1 MVIALVFGHF
11 KSNAKRRVFPMRH
24 HVTHTKYELTRQ
36 RPHAVSANNYLKS
49 ARVRA
54 PILIVDRLEH
64 EHVSKEIRTFL

>member
-1 MVIALVFGHF
+1 MVIAFVFGYF

-24 HVTHTKYELTRQ
+24 HVTHTKYVLTRQ
-36 RPHAVSANNYLKS
+36 RPRAVSANNYLKG

-64 EHVSKEIRTFL
+64 EHVSKEISLS

>member
-24 HVTHTKYELTRQ
+24 HVTHTKYVLTRQ
-36 RPHAVSANNYLKS
+36 RPRANNYLKG

>member
-1 MVIALVFGHF
+1 MVIAFVFGHF

-24 HVTHTKYELTRQ
+24 HVTHTKYVLTRQ
-36 RPHAVSANNYLKS
+36 RPRAVSANNYLKG

-64 EHVSKEIRTFL
+64 EHVSKEISLS